1 MKVGKKDKK
10 VLLATMTKNTAHSSS
25 VSKLLDTYQVNSDKG
40 LSGAEAKKRLKSKG
54 PNRLTEE
61 KKKSPLQLFLEQF
74 KSTIIYLLLGAAVIS
89 WAMGEIP
96 EAIAI
101 SVVILLNTII
111 GFFME
116 YQAQNSMELLKE
128 MDKLMV
134 SVVRDG
140 QRKEMDAENLVPGDI
155 IFVEE
160 GNLIPADCRVLEQ
173 NELKVNESALTG
185 ESFPVNKQTDAL
197 AEDVPLADRTNM
209 VFKGTSVNM
218 GNGKCLVVATGM
230 ETGIGDIAQM
240 VSEEDKDKI
249 PLNRKL
255 NKLSSQLIWI
265 VLGLAGAYAVTG
277 YFTGQQVLLVLQ
289 TAIAWAIAA
298 IPEGLAIVATIALAA
313 AMQRLARE
321 NIIVKRL
328 AAVETLGETTTIL
341 TDKTGTLTE
350 NQLTVEQLQT
360 AEKPRKAG
368 EFNWKEHAG
377 EDRFSTLIQVA
388 ALCNNAHTDHENRSQ
403 GDTVEV
409 SLMHYINT
417 LESGLFDSINGD
429 FERLDEDPFDSE
441 SKFMATVHK
450 SDQGRFYAMK
460 GAAEQVLDRCTH
472 VLTFEGV
479 KELKDSEREQWQERD
494 NTLSADGLKTLAFAY
509 KQSNEEQPL
518 EKAYV
523 FIGLIGFLDP
533 PRPEIKDAIA
543 TCRQAG
549 IRVIM
554 VTGDHPETSRNIA
567 RQVGIIDNGEPNVVT
582 GRDLEERPKGARSTL
597 HETSVFARVDPR
609 QKLDILNVFKD
620 AGDITGMTGDGM
632 NDAPALKRADIGIAM
647 GKRGSQV
654 AQQYADMVLKEDD
667 FTSIITAIRQ
677 GRIIFTNIR
686 KFVEYQLS
694 YHLSEILVIAAISF
708 SVFTLPILPLQLLFL
723 NLLVDVFPALA
734 LSLSQ
739 GLPGV
744 MKQPPKDPKAPILT
758 RESWKKI
765 TAYGTIMAVWV
776 IGAYFFGLF
785 YLDLSKDII
794 NNITFFSLAFT
805 QLLHVFNMREANEHP
820 FLNQV
825 TRNKYVWQAIALCA
839 VVLLGAYFIP
849 GLNTL
854 LSFQPMGLAP
864 WLVVGTT
871 IIGAITSIQVLKY
884 FKRIK

>member
-1 MKVGKKDKK
+1 MK
-10 VLLATMTKNTAHSSS
+10 KNAAYTSTISTLIH
-25 VSKLLDTYQVNSDKG
+25 TYQVDPDKG
-40 LSGAEAKKRLKSKG
+40 LSETEVQKRLKSSG
-54 PNRLTEE
+54 PNKLSEE
-61 KKKSPLQLFLEQF
+61 KQKSPWQLLLEQF
-74 KSTIIYLLLGAAVIS
+74 QSTIIYLLLGAVIIS
-89 WAMGEIP
+89 LALGEIP

-101 SVVILLNTII
+101 SVVILLNTVI

-116 YQAQNSMELLKE
+116 YQAQNSMKLLKE

-134 SVVRDG
+134 SVLRDG
-140 QRKEMDAENLVPGDI
+140 ERKVIDAEKLVPGDVL
-155 IFVEE
+155 FVEE
-160 GNLIPADCRVLEQ
+160 GNLLPADCRVLEQ
-173 NELKVNESALTG
+173 NELKINESALTG
-185 ESFPVNKQTDAL
+185 ESFPVSKQADVL
-197 AEDVPLADRTNM
+197 DEDVPLADRKNM
-209 VFKGTSVNM
+209 VYKGTSVNM

-230 ETGIGDIAQM
+230 NTAIGDIAKM

-249 PLNRKL
+249 PLNKKL
-255 NKLSSQLIWI
+255 NKLSSQLVWI
-265 VLGLAGAYAVTG
+265 VLGLAAAYAVIG
-277 YFTGQQVLLVLQ
+277 YFTGQKLLLVLQ

-313 AMQRLARE
+313 AMQRLAKE

-350 NQLTVEQLQT
+350 NQLTVEHLQT
-360 AEKPRKAG
+360 GKAAEKANAL
-368 EFNWKEHAG
+368 NWQDQHKNEQ
-377 EDRFSTLIQVA
+377 TQKLVKVA
-388 ALCNNAHTDHENRSQ
+388 ALCNNAHIDHKGQLQ

-409 SLMHYINT
+409 SLFQYINQ
-417 LESGLFDSINGD
+417 LESGLFESINDGY
-429 FERLDEDPFDSE
+429 ERLDEDPFDSE
-441 SKFMATVHK
+441 SKFMATVHENAE
-450 SDQGRFYAMK
+450 GRFYAMK
-460 GAAEQVLDRCTH
+460 GAAGQVLNRCTH
-472 VLTFEGV
+472 VLTSRGI
-479 KELKDSEREQWQERD
+479 KEMDDSERAQWLERD
-494 NTLSADGLKTLAFAY
+494 NALSADGLKTLAFAY
-509 KQSNEEQPL
+509 KQSAEEQPL
-518 EKAYV
+518 ESAYV

-533 PRPEIKDAIA
+533 PRSEIKEAIA

-567 RQVGIIDNGEPNVVT
+567 RQTGIIDHNEADVHTGQDLKEQSNGSRQN
-582 GRDLEERPKGARSTL
+582 L

-609 QKLDILNVFKD
+609 QKLDILNVFKN

-744 MKQPPKDPKAPILT
+744 MKEPPKDPKAPILT
-758 RESWKKI
+758 RDSWKKI

-776 IGAYFFGLF
+776 VGAYFFGLF
-785 YLDLSKDII
+785 YLDLSKDIT

-805 QLLHVFNMREANEHP
+805 QLLHVFNMRDAGEHV

-825 TRNKYVWQAIALCA
+825 TQNKYVWQAIALCA
-839 VVLLGAYFIP
+839 VVLLGAYFVP

-854 LSFQPMGLAP
+854 LSFQPMGMVP
-864 WLVVGTT
+864 WLIVAAT
-871 IIGAITSIQVLKY
+871 ILGAIASIQLLKL
-884 FKRIK
+884 FRIIK